1 MRQATQTPTV
11 IRFDSYE
18 LDLAAEELRKH
29 GFPVK
34 LQPQPFKILAYL
46 ASRPGEMVTRHELRE
61 HVWPGDTFVDFDLA
75 INQAIKRIRAV
86 LNDDPE
92 NPRIIATLPRRGYR
106 FVAKTALPAAPA
118 AELQQPARESQEAG
132 PGVPEVISASARH
145 GLRKRVWVAVV
156 AATLLMVGIVSYE
169 RAKTTPS
176 AVPMRIVVLP
186 FENLTG
192 DPGQEYFADG
202 MTEEMISQLGAM
214 DPDRLAVIARTS
226 AVKYK
231 NSGKGIDQIGHEL
244 GVDYALE
251 GSVREAGSRVRVTA
265 QLIRVRDQMHIWSE
279 SFDRSS
285 KDVVDLQSD
294 VGQAIARRIDV
305 GIGQRRA
312 AVPPTNR
319 EAYSA
324 YLKGRHL
331 LLDNKTAATIA
342 VALQYFRRAI
352 ELDPNFALPYAG

>member
-1 MRQATQTPTV
+1 MVGIA
-11 IRFDSYE
+11 SYE
-18 LDLAAEELRKH
+18 L
-29 GFPVK
+29 
-34 LQPQPFKILAYL
+34 
-46 ASRPGEMVTRHELRE
+46 
-61 HVWPGDTFVDFDLA
+61 
-75 INQAIKRIRAV
+75 
-86 LNDDPE
+86 
-92 NPRIIATLPRRGYR
+92 
-106 FVAKTALPAAPA
+106 
-118 AELQQPARESQEAG
+118 
-132 PGVPEVISASARH
+132 
-145 GLRKRVWVAVV
+145 
-156 AATLLMVGIVSYE
+156 
-169 RAKTTPS
+169 AKTTPS
-176 AVPMRIVVLP
+176 AGPMRIVVLP

-312 AVPPTNR
+312 VAPPANW

-352 ELDPNFALPYAG
+352 ELDPNFALPYAGVADAYAEQADADLASDKAFALSKQAALQALRINPELPEAHVSLANELLYAEWKWADAEREYKRALELKLTYEEAHHSYSHTSPWLGATIRQSRNRSSCCAWIHFRRT